1 MWKNFTHWLK
11 LVLALREPTEAERVR
26 EMRVVANRMRPY
38 DQRLSRELEI
48 MADKAEA
55 DLETK

>member
-1 MWKNFTHWLK
+1 MWQRFTHWLK
-11 LVLALREPTEAERVR
+11 LVLLLREPTAEERVQQ
-26 EMRVVANRMRPY
+26 MRMVAYRMRPY

-48 MADKAEA
+48 LADRAEA